1 MDNAKEL
8 ENVNNNINIDENI
21 KENNNDDNNDN
32 FQMVKTMRVT
42 GRETLADEEEN
53 DNRTCCQKCCFCLC
67 CCCLCCINKEK
78 SKNSYRRGWKDYLIR
93 EGNDES
99 NKPFKLL
106 TNLFVNEEDAISGL
120 ESIRL
125 NPNLV
130 SENKL
135 RNDLEFYI
143 PQLCT
148 FLLFGEVKDIE
159 EFFVFLCK
167 VCNASFFFAHRV
179 HWFLSAMINAAE
191 DKRED
196 IIRILKMINTLFKSE
211 NAVKKTKIGKFYVS
225 NAEKFIDYIKKN
237 NLYYLYDVK
246 KIQKGV
252 DCLNEIDYNDLN
264 GYQQELYNKY
274 KDMNI

>member
-167 VCNASFFFAHRV
+167 V
-179 HWFLSAMINAAE
+179 
-191 DKRED
+191 
-196 IIRILKMINTLFKSE
+196 
-211 NAVKKTKIGKFYVS
+211 
-225 NAEKFIDYIKKN
+225 
-237 NLYYLYDVK
+237 
-246 KIQKGV
+246 
-252 DCLNEIDYNDLN
+252 
-264 GYQQELYNKY
+264 
-274 KDMNI
+274 